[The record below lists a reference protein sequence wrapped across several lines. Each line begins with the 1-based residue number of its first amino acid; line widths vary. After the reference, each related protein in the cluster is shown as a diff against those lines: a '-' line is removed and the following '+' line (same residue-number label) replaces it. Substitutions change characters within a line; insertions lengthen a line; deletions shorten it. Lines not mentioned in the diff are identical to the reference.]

1 MVDSGLMMVVDINL
15 RSCMDDSYIKILD
28 VAGLTVN
35 RLHSTSLSTMSQQS
49 DCFEA
54 NNIKL
59 EAKVSHKHSMEVGY
73 MLLLWSPG
81 CGNLDKNKRK

>member
-1 MVDSGLMMVVDINL
+1 MDINL
-15 RSCMDDSYIKILD
+15 RSCMDDIVIFKILD

-35 RLHSTSLSTMSQQS
+35 RLHSTSLSMMSQQS

-54 NNIKL
+54 NDIKL
-59 EAKVSHKHSMEVGY
+59 EAKVSRKHSMEVGY
-73 MLLLWSPG
+73 MLLLGSPG